1 MKIGCGRAAVI
12 WDAKLKPLQYAGRF
26 FAGNLFPSHEP
37 EDVQDETA
45 LDFPRKDGLL
55 TGVFVCRAFLFFR
68 ADFAVCLKLSVP
80 ENGNFEVF

>member
-37 EDVQDETA
+37 EDVQDEIA

-55 TGVFVCRAFLFFR
+55 TVFSCVARFYFLAQTLR
-68 ADFAVCLKLSVP
+68 YA
-80 ENGNFEVF
+80 

>member
-1 MKIGCGRAAVI
+1 MPARSFGKRKSVKIGCGRAAVI

-26 FAGNLFPSHEP
+26 FAGNLFPSYEP

-55 TGVFVCRAFLFFR
+55 TAFSCITHFCFF
-68 ADFAVCLKLSVP
+68 A
-80 ENGNFEVF
+80 